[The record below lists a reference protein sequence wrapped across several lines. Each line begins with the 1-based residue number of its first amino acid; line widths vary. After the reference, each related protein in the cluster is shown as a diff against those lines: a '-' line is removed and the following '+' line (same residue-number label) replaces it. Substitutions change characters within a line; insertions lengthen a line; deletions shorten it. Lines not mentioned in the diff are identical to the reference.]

1 MNPNVILRL
10 KNVSRYFGSL
20 AAVKDMSLEVSS
32 GEIFGIAGPNGSGK
46 TTLIN
51 TITHIVPSNSG
62 EIYFKE
68 RPIHDLQTYTICHL
82 GIART
87 FQNPELFGSMPV
99 MDNMML
105 GAIYGMKHEKGVEK
119 LGHVRNI
126 LQFVGLEGKENA
138 KAGSLV
144 IGGKKRLMIA
154 IALATKPQI
163 LILDEPCAGLTA
175 IESKEIIALIGQ
187 LNRQGITIMI
197 IEHNMKV
204 LMNISNRVMIMDHGV
219 KICEGTPDE
228 VSKDPQVI
236 EIYLGKKYVK
246 RETSSCWK

>member
-1 MNPNVILRL
+1 MNQSAILRL
-10 KNVSRYFGSL
+10 NKVSRYFGSL
-20 AAVKDMSLEVSS
+20 AAVKEMSLEVFG

-62 EIYFKE
+62 EIYFREKA
-68 RPIHDLQTYTICHL
+68 IHDLPTYSICHL

-99 MDNMML
+99 VDNMML
-105 GAIYGMKHEKGVEK
+105 GAIYGMKHATGSEKI
-119 LGHVRNI
+119 GHVKGI
-126 LQFVGLEGKENA
+126 LKSVGLEGRENI

-144 IGGKKRLMIA
+144 IGAKKRLMIA
-154 IALATKPQI
+154 IALATRPQI

-219 KICEGTPDE
+219 KICEGTPDD

-236 EIYLGKKYVK
+236 EIYLGKKYI
-246 RETSSCWK
+246 RRGTS